1 MPFFID
7 FIANLAAGWIGDLL
21 TPYGMTG
28 FAIAVAVTVAFA
40 IYWHRQSHKAEKLGM
55 ASWPFIFACFAIA
68 AIAIGGGA
76 FGLGLRFATN
86 ENKGV
91 AATSPPASQNDNGPI
106 DLYTGKRIA
115 PQPPILD
122 HKLNREEAQYLIGA
136 IDKLNRLS
144 TQIAS
149 LDFPNG
155 LLPPTFASHVYPD
168 GVDRLEPDAIDRF
181 LPIMS
186 AEMKDF
192 QSAFNAV
199 VQIIN
204 ADSAFKDDLSKIVGE
219 HYLDKINGCV
229 SEYFGALQDFK
240 NENLDKPSRTLANSV
255 VAGPVRRC
263 EAAKQGFLQWRDALP
278 ARLKAARKEVESY
291 L

>member
-40 IYWHRQSHKAEKLGM
+40 IYWHRQNRKAGKLGM

-91 AATSPPASQNDNGPI
+91 AATSPPVSQNDNGPI

-115 PQPPILD
+115 PQQPILD
-122 HKLNREEAQYLIGA
+122 HKLNREEAQYLGFSERIIAPNFREPRIPGWSRSIRA
-136 IDKLNRLS
+136 RCNRPISSNNVRRDERLS
-144 TQIAS
+144 E
-149 LDFPNG
+149 
-155 LLPPTFASHVYPD
+155 
-168 GVDRLEPDAIDRF
+168 RLQCGCSNYKRRF
-181 LPIMS
+181 
-186 AEMKDF
+186 
-192 QSAFNAV
+192 
-199 VQIIN
+199 
-204 ADSAFKDDLSKIVGE
+204 
-219 HYLDKINGCV
+219 
-229 SEYFGALQDFK
+229 
-240 NENLDKPSRTLANSV
+240 
-255 VAGPVRRC
+255 
-263 EAAKQGFLQWRDALP
+263 GF
-278 ARLKAARKEVESY
+278 
-291 L
+291 